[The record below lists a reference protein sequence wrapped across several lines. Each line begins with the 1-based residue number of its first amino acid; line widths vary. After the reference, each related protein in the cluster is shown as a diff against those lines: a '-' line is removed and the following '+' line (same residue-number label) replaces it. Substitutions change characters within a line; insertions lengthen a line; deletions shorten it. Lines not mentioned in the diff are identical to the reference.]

1 MRVLVIAVKGIK
13 ELFRDRKALL
23 FTLLFP
29 LFLILFF
36 RAASGIED
44 VEDTTYSI
52 AVVDLDTGEGL
63 WDDTE
68 PPWMEHVNNA
78 SGTHMTATEFFRES
92 ILGGRGTGGEYLV
105 EDVLKSAEYPS
116 GVKRFSVSLH
126 DDEARAREAVADGD
140 AVAYVIIPVNYSQ
153 ALQGVVDWAVVDELR
168 AHGESLG
175 YRPPDYGIATVA
187 LSGELTSFDY
197 SFAAS
202 QVNAVLQTYT
212 ETLYWTVRGNIG
224 AQFPEGPVSEE
235 AGSTGVVFSS
245 LDVSKELN
253 LFDLT
258 VPGIIIFGLM
268 MQAMGVTATLG
279 QERKD
284 RTLDR
289 LRMTKMTSF
298 DLLGGIT
305 IRWMVMGVFQVIIL
319 FGVALLLGMNVAGDV
334 PLTIA
339 GAMLIALVVVLATIS
354 LGLIVSAFVDDPEQA
369 TQLSVVVIMPMAF
382 FTGAFFPVDVAA
394 AEVLPWTQGALAM
407 KQMMHYADW
416 GSAAYHTAICLV
428 MALVLFAV
436 GVLAYSRNRLRSN

>member
-36 RAASGIED
+36 RAASGVGD
-44 VEDTTYSI
+44 VDDTTYSI
-52 AVVDLDTGEGL
+52 AVVDQDTGGGL
-63 WDDTE
+63 WNATG
-68 PPWMEHVNNA
+68 PPWMGYVNNA
-78 SGTHMTATEFFRES
+78 SGTDMTASEFFRGTVLE
-92 ILGGRGTGGEYLV
+92 GRDTGGEFFL
-105 EDVLKSAEYPS
+105 EEVLEKAEYDS
-116 GVKRFSVSLH
+116 GVKRFSVTVH
-126 DDEARAREAVADGD
+126 EDVDGAREAVADGD
-140 AVAYVIIPVNYSQ
+140 AVAYVIIPANFSQ
-153 ALQGVVDWAVVDELR
+153 ALQGVVDWAVVDEVK
-168 AHGESLG
+168 AHGEPLS
-175 YRPPDYGIATVA
+175 YQPPDYGTATVA
-187 LSGELTSFDY
+187 FSGELTSFDY

-202 QVNAVLQTYT
+202 QVNAVLVVYR
-212 ETLYWTVRGNIG
+212 ETLYWTMRANIG
-224 AQFPEGPVSEE
+224 SQFPGGPVSEE
-235 AGSTGVVFSS
+235 AGSAGVEFSS
-245 LDVSKELN
+245 LDVSEELN
-253 LFDLT
+253 VFDLT

-279 QERKD
+279 QERKN

-319 FGVALLLGMNVAGDV
+319 FGVALLLGMNVAGEV

-339 GAMLIALVVVLATIS
+339 GAMLTALVVVLATIS

-382 FTGAFFPVDVAA
+382 FTGAFFPIDVAA
-394 AEVLPWTQGALAM
+394 ANVLPWTQGALAM

-416 GSAAYHTAICLV
+416 GGAMYHTLVCLV

-436 GVLAYSRNRLRSN
+436 GVITFSRNRLR